1 MSAILT
7 AVDYSLLFKI
17 LTINRG
23 ATGAARVPKPGK
35 TPVMAAYR
43 HCRRRLLFF
52 KIKVRPRSWRY
63 YPIWRPC

>member
-35 TPVMAAYR
+35 TPVMAACRR
-43 HCRRRLLFF
+43 HCYLFF
-52 KIKVRPRSWRY
+52 KIVH
-63 YPIWRPC
+63 